1 MIRDCGDG
9 SENVQISS
17 GQGGDSKGIIKSSQG
32 SYSVKSSDPT
42 ADLPI
47 HIMPSKEDQSSTLS
61 RKQTGLL
68 APLIAG
74 QTASLSLT
82 LRTADLIK
90 NFLFQVLQG
99 LKIVFMVHF
108 VLVISNLKKLGSL
121 SCSTS
126 DGKNNYVSVPD
137 GFGWGDN
144 IILGDPIG
152 DHNQIL
158 MNTGSPSF

>member
-1 MIRDCGDG
+1 MCCTSRETVSVTWLSAHSLSIVTNFRKLCTHIPFWFCLCYKGSVIRDCGDG

-68 APLIAG
+68 APLIACR
-74 QTASLSLT
+74 SNSFSLT
-82 LRTADLIK
+82 HLEDCRPHK
-90 NFLFQVLQG
+90 EFSFP
-99 LKIVFMVHF
+99 
-108 VLVISNLKKLGSL
+108 GSAGTQNCL
-121 SCSTS
+121 HGTLCS
-126 DGKNNYVSVPD
+126 G
-137 GFGWGDN
+137 
-144 IILGDPIG
+144 
-152 DHNQIL
+152 H
-158 MNTGSPSF
+158 

>member
-9 SENVQISS
+9 SENVQISG

-68 APLIAG
+68 APLIACR
-74 QTASLSLT
+74 SNSFSLT
-82 LRTADLIK
+82 HLEDCRPHK
-90 NFLFQVLQG
+90 EFSFP
-99 LKIVFMVHF
+99 
-108 VLVISNLKKLGSL
+108 GSAGTQNCL
-121 SCSTS
+121 HGTLCS
-126 DGKNNYVSVPD
+126 G
-137 GFGWGDN
+137 
-144 IILGDPIG
+144 
-152 DHNQIL
+152 H
-158 MNTGSPSF
+158 